1 MAEID
6 VSTLKADLLHC
17 SVSAARYEEIVVGG
31 KDAGQADIRYAKD
44 LAKYYRDAAEKVRN
58 AYLAIVNEQLASKT
72 TAVTTEPIKRY
83 SIEEMEEILDKN
95 CACSPNGCETKRAAV
110 NPVEKKEVEEETF
123 GDVFNELPQNEG

>member
-58 AYLAIVNEQLASKT
+58 AYLAIVNEQLANKITIVEPQLPSLKEVDAAFGVGTCTET
-72 TAVTTEPIKRY
+72 TCEPKKVVTK
-83 SIEEMEEILDKN
+83 
-95 CACSPNGCETKRAAV
+95 
-110 NPVEKKEVEEETF
+110 PVEKKEVEEETF